1 MLHQQLK
8 TRLKQLAC
16 MALVAACWVSVPASA
31 SLIIELSGNEND
43 DTIATFSGS
52 GITDGVFQF
61 NIDVHEIG
69 DFVLPTGPNNSWFNL
84 ANPVVFASGVTI
96 ERFHV
101 DHNPAPTLDDLRIG
115 MSSFVGSG
123 ISFAVNGSSLIEGL
137 AFSSLIPGTYGESNR
152 PDNAIVGGVSLIVHP
167 YEVDEPATFALIG
180 LGFGA
185 LLWQRRRRAN
195 AVMDS

>member
-1 MLHQQLK
+1 MLYEKLK
-8 TRLKQLAC
+8 IRLKRLSC
-16 MALVAACWVSVPASA
+16 TALVAACWLSMPASA
-31 SLIIELSGNEND
+31 SLIIELNGTEND
-43 DTIATFSGS
+43 HTIATFTGS

-69 DFVLPTGPNNSWFNL
+69 NFVLPTGPNNSWFNL
-84 ANPVVFASGVTI
+84 ADPVIFASGVTI

-137 AFSSLIPGTYGESNR
+137 AFSSLIPGTYADSNR
-152 PDNAIVGGVSLIVHP
+152 PDNAIVGGVSLVVHP
-167 YEVDEPATFALIG
+167 YSVDEPATFALIG
-180 LGFGA
+180 MGFAA
-185 LLWQRRRRAN
+185 LVWQRRRRAN
-195 AVMDS
+195 LAPEG